1 MVALET
7 KTGPGAGEVYA
18 VVGVDH
24 AAISV
29 SVGALDGSNEVIHSQ
44 TRRARI
50 FSAAQTLFRIMYI
63 MSGTVLWLHSRAA
76 SNAALSVTG
85 GCCHRQELPIRA

>member
-7 KTGPGAGEVYA
+7 KTGPRAGKVYA

-29 SVGALDGSNEVIHSQ
+29 SEGPRDGSNEVIHSQ
-44 TRRARI
+44 TRRLRN
-50 FSAAQTLFRIMYI
+50 FSAALTLFRIMYI
-63 MSGTVLWLHSRAA
+63 MSDSVLWLHTRAA
-76 SNAALSVTG
+76 SNAALSAAG
-85 GCCHRQELPIRA
+85 GCCHRQELP

>member
-1 MVALET
+1 MMGLET
-7 KTGPGAGEVYA
+7 KTGPRAGKVYA

-29 SVGALDGSNEVIHSQ
+29 SEGPRDGSNEVIQSQ

-50 FSAAQTLFRIMYI
+50 LSAA
-63 MSGTVLWLHSRAA
+63 
-76 SNAALSVTG
+76 NANFA
-85 GCCHRQELPIRA
+85 

>member
-63 MSGTVLWLHSRAA
+63 MSRRLRRWWRSFAA
-76 SNAALSVTG
+76 AVTPRRRRWPAKWRLA
-85 GCCHRQELPIRA
+85 HA